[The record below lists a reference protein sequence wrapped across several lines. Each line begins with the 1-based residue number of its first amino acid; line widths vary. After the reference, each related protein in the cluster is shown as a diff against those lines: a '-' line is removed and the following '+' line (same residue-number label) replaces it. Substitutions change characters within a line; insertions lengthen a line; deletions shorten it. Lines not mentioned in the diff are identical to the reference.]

1 MPSPQRASSRPAGRH
16 RAGRRPRRTQA
27 CAALGLVIAAAL
39 LLCGSGPAG
48 AASIGQLQQR
58 ISSGRGQ
65 ISSLSGALSATSSHL
80 SQLNGRIAALQ
91 GQISGVE
98 AKLRA
103 HQAELFT
110 IQLQLTAA
118 RNRLHKL
125 ERFEARAESVLSSRM
140 VSSYEADR
148 PDLVTVVLE
157 STGFQDLLERI
168 AFAERIQKQ
177 DVQVVTQVRAARR
190 AVSAQAV
197 HLGAL
202 EVKQRAV
209 TEQVARDRNVLVRA
223 QEAVLRQRIAVAQ
236 TRSHQAGALAS
247 ARDQVAGLQHQL
259 AQAQAQAQAAAAAAQ
274 AQQSTTSTSSSGA
287 AGPPASS
294 STPPPAPA
302 PSSGGFVFPL
312 PKSAASPPGTW
323 SEDQGVDISAPG
335 DTPEYAVCSGTI
347 VLHGIG
353 GFGPWAPVLHCD
365 SSIDGYDYVYYGH
378 AGPADQLPVG
388 THVGAGQVMSSVGP
402 GIVGIST
409 GPHVEIGFADSS
421 GSPIGGSSASTMMSL
436 LQSSY

>member
-1 MPSPQRASSRPAGRH
+1 MPSPQRASSRLAVGE
-16 RAGRRPRRTQA
+16 RADPRPRRTQTR
-27 CAALGLVIAAAL
+27 AALGLVLGAAL

-58 ISSGRGQ
+58 ISSGKGR

-98 AKLRA
+98 ARLRA

-118 RNRLHKL
+118 SNRLHKL

-157 STGFQDLLERI
+157 ATGFQDLLERI

-190 AVSAQAV
+190 AVSAQAI

-236 TRSHQAGALAS
+236 TRSHQAGALAG
-247 ARDQVAGLQHQL
+247 ARNQVASLQHQL
-259 AQAQAQAQAAAAAAQ
+259 AQAQTAAAAVQ

-287 AGPPASS
+287 AGPPSSS

-312 PKSAASPPGTW
+312 PKSVAAPPSAWSP
-323 SEDQGVDISAPG
+323 DQGVDISAPG

-365 SSIDGYDYVYYGH
+365 SSLDGYDYVYYGH
-378 AGPADQLPVG
+378 AGPENQLAVG
-388 THVGAGQVMSSVGP
+388 THVSAGQVMSSIGP

-409 GPHVEIGFADSS
+409 GPHLEIGFCDSS
-421 GSPIGGSSASTMMSL
+421 GSPIGSQTASTMLSL
-436 LQSSY
+436 LQSAY